1 MTKSSQL
8 AVLLTSG
15 EGSRIASSSPAPAAR
30 MADAAMPQRKQLRP
44 QEQDGCEHLA
54 FVLLRKS
61 PLQRSGICFRRDARI
76 DNRTRFRNSPDY
88 CMYGPII
95 GSTMTGNRRPQK
107 PTGPKESSQ
116 TLARGLKL
124 LQAVADGGEGVAVRE
139 LARAAAL
146 PRSIVQRLL
155 HTLEVEGFLEK
166 HPSQVGYRLTIKLWG
181 LGCASIRRLSVRD
194 VARPHL
200 EELARRTSEMTK
212 LGVLDGNE
220 VVYIDRVECPQA
232 VRAYVPIGGRAP
244 AHLAATGKAM
254 LAFLP
259 LDARDAMARAAQTSD
274 GGNAKTLLAEFER
287 IRRRGYAI
295 NRGEWE
301 QSVGAMAAPVFDAQG
316 EVIASIGII
325 LPAHR
330 LSAARAA
337 QMGPWIA
344 ASAAEISRQLGHNAG
359 RSTAAMKRAG

>member
-1 MTKSSQL
+1 MRDETL
-8 AVLLTSG
+8 
-15 EGSRIASSSPAPAAR
+15 SPKTAP
-30 MADAAMPQRKQLRP
+30 
-44 QEQDGCEHLA
+44 
-54 FVLLRKS
+54 S
-61 PLQRSGICFRRDARI
+61 
-76 DNRTRFRNSPDY
+76 
-88 CMYGPII
+88 
-95 GSTMTGNRRPQK
+95 
-107 PTGPKESSQ
+107 KESSQ

-124 LQAVADGGEGVAVRE
+124 LQAVAEGGEGVAVRE
-139 LARAAAL
+139 LARAAGL

-155 HTLEVEGFLEK
+155 HTLEAEGFLEK

-181 LGCASIRRLSVRD
+181 LGCASVRRLSVRD

-200 EELARRTSEMTK
+200 EDLARRTSEMTK
-212 LGVLDGNE
+212 LGVLDGND

-244 AHLAATGKAM
+244 AHLVATGKAI

-259 LDARDAMARAAQTSD
+259 SAERSAGTTAPRARDDSGQKALRLELE
-274 GGNAKTLLAEFER
+274 K

-295 NRGEWE
+295 NRGDWE

-316 EVIASIGII
+316 DVVASIGII
-325 LPAHR
+325 LPSHR
-330 LSAARAA
+330 LTAAKAA

-359 RSTAAMKRAG
+359 RAVPLMKRAG